1 LGNRNKKQGSMRN
14 TEKEMRVWNMVE
26 QEMEEKFLDKEEKHG
41 VDGGHDEM
49 RTYSIVGSEITKK

>member
-1 LGNRNKKQGSMRN
+1 MRN